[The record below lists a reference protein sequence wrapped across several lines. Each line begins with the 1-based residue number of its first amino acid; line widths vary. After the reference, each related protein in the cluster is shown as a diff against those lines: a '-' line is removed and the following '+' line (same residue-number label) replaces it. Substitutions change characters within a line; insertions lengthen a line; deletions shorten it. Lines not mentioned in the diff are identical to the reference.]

1 MMENE
6 NRDRNVPDISF
17 GAGAPAGM
25 LEPES
30 APKEEPISVSL
41 EKPSAEPAPAPVLLD
56 KPAQAAAPAQPAPII
71 TEKPAP
77 VSPPQQKPAG
87 KGQKP
92 ALQGRPPLRKK
103 KKPPVGA
110 SNERANIGANFG
122 SNTPERHGSMTAPF
136 EAPADEDR
144 TKNFSAAPHGERI
157 IEDVSP
163 ENEDVTRHF
172 GKTARRERAAETR
185 AERPVRRDN
194 SAVINDAERPAPQR
208 RRRPAPRKKKKE
220 HMLNT
225 SIITGLTITIV
236 VISASI
242 VLATQGIMLGME
254 YLGYNKSDKE
264 VTFNIPEGADSE
276 DIIDLLIENNIINN
290 RKLFKLALRVGDTDI
305 LYPGDITLSPNKS
318 YPEII
323 SLISKQR
330 ELFETVTLTFAEGTN
345 LRAVAAKLEKN
356 GVCNAKDFLWQFN
369 KKLDLPLDSKINHSS
384 DVYLD
389 MEGYFFPDTYEFY
402 KNDSPYNVAKTVRE
416 NFDKKITA
424 DMYTRM
430 SEMGMDLNQVVTLA
444 SIVQSEAGN
453 AEQMP
458 IIASIFLN
466 RLKDSQTFPNLQ
478 SDATK
483 NYVTNVIDRVETSTA
498 MLEHYT
504 NVYDTYVCFGLPA
517 GPVCNPGLE
526 AINAVLHPADTDYYY
541 FCNNLET
548 GEAFYAETYEQHQKN
563 LKKAGLKE

>member
-1 MMENE
+1 MDNNRNE
-6 NRDRNVPDISF
+6 RKLPDISF
-17 GAGAPAGM
+17 GSGAPAGM
-25 LEPES
+25 LDTLSRP
-30 APKEEPISVSL
+30 L
-41 EKPSAEPAPAPVLLD
+41 EKKPSAQDTPAGAHA
-56 KPAQAAAPAQPAPII
+56 KPAQDDI
-71 TEKPAP
+71 
-77 VSPPQQKPAG
+77 S
-87 KGQKP
+87 
-92 ALQGRPPLRKK
+92 
-103 KKPPVGA
+103 
-110 SNERANIGANFG
+110 ANFG
-122 SNTPERHGSMTAPF
+122 GKTPELRKGNTAQMNKPAQDTRNDISANFGGKTPELRKGNTTQMNKPAQDTRNDISANFGGNTQNAPVIGADKTRPF
-136 EAPADEDR
+136 VKP
-144 TKNFSAAPHGERI
+144 PHGERSAAP
-157 IEDVSP
+157 VNP
-163 ENEDVTRHF
+163 ENEDVTKHF
-172 GKTARRERAAETR
+172 GRTQGNTADLDAAPARR
-185 AERPVRRDN
+185 RPVRGEQPERDM
-194 SAVINDAERPAPQR
+194 STEDTAERPAPPR
-208 RRRPAPRKKKKE
+208 RRRPVKKKKE
-220 HMLNT
+220 HMFNT

-242 VLATQGIMLGME
+242 VLATQGITLGME
-254 YLGYNKSDKE
+254 YLGYNKSDKQ

-276 DIIDLLIENNIINN
+276 QIIDLLIDNDIINN
-290 RKLFKLALRVGDTDI
+290 RLLFKAALKFSKVDI
-305 LYPGDITLSPNKS
+305 LYPGDITLQPNKS

-548 GEAFYAETYEQHQKN
+548 GEAFYEETYEQHQKN